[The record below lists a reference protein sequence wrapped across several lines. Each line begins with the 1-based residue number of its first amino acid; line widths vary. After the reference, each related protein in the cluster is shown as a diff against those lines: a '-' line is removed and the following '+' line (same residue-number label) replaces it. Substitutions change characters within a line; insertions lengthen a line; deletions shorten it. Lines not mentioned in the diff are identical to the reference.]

1 MAHPH
6 EKTPIP
12 ASEKRT
18 ARVRAAGKFFA
29 KGPAGFF
36 INGISYGPFRPNSK
50 GEPFPEAARLQSD
63 LQHIRSLG
71 FNTARTY
78 GLPSETFLS
87 AAQASDLQI
96 LVGLPWTD
104 HVDFLSN
111 AALKAGIEQSIR
123 LNVERLAQ
131 HPCVAAFLVGNEIE
145 KTLVR
150 WMGPS
155 EVREFLEHLIELGKS
170 IAPDVPFSY
179 ATYPSTEYLIPRNA
193 DFVSVNVYLEER
205 SAWESYL
212 RRLQNLA
219 GNRPLVISEFGLD
232 TLKHGNG
239 AQAEM
244 MTWQRTSLIKA
255 GAAGGVWFSYTDEW
269 WRGGQAVRGWHFG
282 IVDEAR
288 MPKAACEIASALPTT
303 LQIPAR
309 ELSHRISVIVCTR
322 NGAPTL
328 RPCLDALSQQ
338 SYPNYEVLVIDDGS
352 TDATVQ
358 ITQSFPNV
366 RCISQKPAGLSVARN
381 LGAQEAS
388 GEILAY
394 TDDDCIPHSD
404 WLLRLSLAYDEG
416 EWVAAGGPNIPPPPR
431 TPMEALV
438 ASAPGAP
445 THVLI
450 QDEEAEHLPGCNLSV
465 RKSALLS
472 IGGFHPDFTTAG
484 DDVDICWRL
493 REAGGK
499 LRFIPGAMVW
509 HHRRFTARAYLRQQI
524 GYGKAE
530 ALLMKHHPSRFGPL
544 GGARWRGAIYG
555 DGLGIHDPSE
565 GSIYH
570 GPFGFA
576 PFQAIYPQGIMAWW
590 DLFSGVLW
598 VALSLLALA
607 LHLPLLALLLLVW
620 SVWAAKVRM
629 DHNGHIVQRLS
640 VADRARLGFLCWI
653 QPIAREWARL
663 RGMLRLHSRP
673 SWHPSLPEIIIP
685 QKPNKS
691 SLRRSVQSF
700 WSETGVAREQWL
712 DAMRG
717 LLNEKGIP
725 FRDDDGWRRFDI
737 EMRPS
742 AILSWAFL
750 TVTEYHG
757 GNRTLT
763 RVAVVSRIRKTAFG
777 WLLFAYAALAVVGS
791 RALTPLGFEPNLAI
805 AAVILVHFTFIFLWP
820 LMGCISLI
828 HQAAERIGL
837 KRLAKGNAPP
847 SKSTTSL
854 AAAEESCQTA

>member
-71 FNTARTY
+71 FNTVRTY
-78 GLPSETFLS
+78 ELPSETFLS
-87 AAQASDLQI
+87 AAKASDLQI

-111 AALKAGIEQSIR
+111 AALKAGIERSIQ

-131 HPCVAAFLVGNEIE
+131 HPNVAAFLVGNEIE

-170 IAPDVPFSY
+170 IAPDIPFSY

-205 SAWESYL
+205 LAWESYL

-244 MTWQRTSLIKA
+244 MTWQRTSLIEA
-255 GAAGGVWFSYTDEW
+255 GAAGSVWFSYTDEW
-269 WRGGQAVRGWHFG
+269 WRGGQAVTGWHFG
-282 IVDEAR
+282 IVDEER
-288 MPKAACEIASALPTT
+288 RPKSACDIAASLPTT

-309 ELSHRISVIVCTR
+309 ELSPRISVIVCTR

-328 RPCLDALSQQ
+328 RPCLEALETQT
-338 SYPNYEVLVIDDGS
+338 YPNYEVLVIDDGS
-352 TDATVQ
+352 TDATAQ
-358 ITQSFPNV
+358 IAKSFPNV
-366 RCISQKPAGLSVARN
+366 RCISQEPAGLSVARN
-381 LGAQEAS
+381 RGAHEAS

-394 TDDDCIPHSD
+394 TDDDCIPHPD
-404 WLLRLSLAYDEG
+404 WLLRLSFAYEDA

-450 QDEEAEHLPGCNLSV
+450 QDEEAEHLPGCNLSI

-509 HHRRFTARAYLRQQI
+509 HHRRFTARAYLRQQT

-530 ALLMKHHPSRFGPL
+530 ALLMKHHPGRFGPL

-598 VALSLLALA
+598 VALALLALV
-607 LHLPLLALLLLVW
+607 LRLPSLALFLFVW

-629 DHNGHIVQRLS
+629 DQNGHIVQRLS
-640 VADRARLGFLCWI
+640 LSDRARLGFLCWI

-663 RGMLRLHSRP
+663 KGMLRLHSRP

-685 QKPNKS
+685 KKPNKS

-700 WSETGVAREQWL
+700 WSETGVARDQWL
-712 DAMRG
+712 DSMRVI
-717 LLNEKGIP
+717 LNEKQIP
-725 FRDDDGWRRFDI
+725 FREDDGWRRFDI

-757 GNRTLT
+757 GSRTLT

-777 WLLFAYAALAVVGS
+777 WLLLAYAALALVGS
-791 RALTPLGFEPNLAI
+791 RALTLLGFEPNLAV
-805 AAVILVHFTFIFLWP
+805 AAVILVHFTITFLWP
-820 LMGCISLI
+820 LVGCISLI
-828 HQAAERIGL
+828 HRAAERIGL
-837 KRLAKGNAPP
+837 KRLENENGAQPMN
-847 SKSTTSL
+847 TTSL